1 MQSQGKIQK
10 WGNSAVIRLP
20 AKMLAVVGI
29 TNNNAVDIQADDDR
43 LVSQLRKR
51 TQEQLFDKLLAQE
64 KGWAQNTNH
73 HWDNECLKIKSV

>member
-29 TNNNAVDIQADDDR
+29 TNNNAVDIPADDDR
-43 LVSQLRKR
+43 LVIQLRER

-64 KGWAQNTNH
+64 EGMKELSKPQ
-73 HWDNECLKIKSV
+73 IKTHVIK